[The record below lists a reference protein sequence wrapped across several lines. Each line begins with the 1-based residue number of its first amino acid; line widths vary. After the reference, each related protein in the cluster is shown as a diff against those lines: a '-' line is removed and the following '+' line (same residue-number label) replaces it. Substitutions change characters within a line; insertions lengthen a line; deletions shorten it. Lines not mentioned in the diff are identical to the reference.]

1 MITLHADS
9 NFNKSKIDKLVGEN
23 ELLVSSIFYTLQG
36 EGPYTDALP
45 YSFV

>member
-23 ELLVSSIFYTLQG
+23 ELLVSSIFILYRGKDLI
-36 EGPYTDALP
+36 PDALP